1 MSRTLD
7 ELDRIAHD
15 PCQLTLLSF
24 NNDRGPYPGH
34 PASGAAPAG

>member
-15 PCQLTLLSF
+15 PLQLTIASF
-24 NNDRGPYPGH
+24 ANDRGPYPAH
-34 PASGAAPAG
+34 PAGSGD